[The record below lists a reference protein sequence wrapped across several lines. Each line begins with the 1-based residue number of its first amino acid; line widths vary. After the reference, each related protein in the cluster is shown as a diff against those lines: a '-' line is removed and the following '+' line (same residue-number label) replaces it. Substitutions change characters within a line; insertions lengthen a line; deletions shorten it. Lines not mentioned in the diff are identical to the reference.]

1 MKQYITMNNDLKYLI
16 MNVTVAIILMSL
28 VIWNVLGLLSP
39 NLVNKELLLFVDCL
53 FNTLNAYHI
62 INKKFFKDIDNEI

>member
-16 MNVTVAIILMSL
+16 MDVTVAIILMSL
-28 VIWNVLGLLSP
+28 VIWNILGLLSP

-53 FNTLNAYHI
+53 FNPLNAYHI

>member
-16 MNVTVAIILMSL
+16 MDVTVAIILMSL